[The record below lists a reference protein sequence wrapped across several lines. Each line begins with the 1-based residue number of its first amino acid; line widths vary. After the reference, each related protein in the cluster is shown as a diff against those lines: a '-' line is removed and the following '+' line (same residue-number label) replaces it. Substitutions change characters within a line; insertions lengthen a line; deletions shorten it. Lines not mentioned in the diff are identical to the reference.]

1 LLKELS
7 YLWDFRK
14 PERSPKYIP
23 EGWKLIS
30 GINQRIG
37 CGLTG
42 DGNMKDLK
50 IKRPAMLHGK
60 ELILATRPF
69 AKEIRIKSW
78 VYALSTI
85 LFLLMALAA
94 TVVVPYFSLRLV
106 FSILAG
112 LLMVRMFII
121 YHDHQHHS
129 ILTHSKLAD
138 IIMTAFGFFILSPTS
153 IWKRSHDHHH
163 NNNSKLFSASIGSYP
178 IATRKKFEE
187 MTGRQKFEYLAI
199 RHPLTIALGYFSMF
213 IFGMCIASFVS
224 SPRKHYDS
232 LIALILHVTVSV
244 LLCVF
249 LGWQIWFCLFFLP
262 FVVAFAMGAYLFYA
276 QHNFPGVTF
285 SENNE
290 WAYEKAA
297 MESSSYMVMNPVMAW
312 LTGNIGYHHIHHL
325 NSKIP
330 FYRLPE
336 VMAHFKELQ
345 QCKRTS
351 LKIKEVIACLRLKI
365 WDQDKKEMVGLREIR

>member
-1 LLKELS
+1 MLS
-7 YLWDFRK
+7 
-14 PERSPKYIP
+14 
-23 EGWKLIS
+23 
-30 GINQRIG
+30 
-37 CGLTG
+37 
-42 DGNMKDLK
+42 
-50 IKRPAMLHGK
+50 GK
-60 ELILATRPF
+60 ELILATKPF
-69 AKEIRIKSW
+69 AKEIRSKSW
-78 VYALSTI
+78 LYALSTI
-85 LFLLMALAA
+85 LFIGLALAA
-94 TVVVPYFSLRLV
+94 TILVPFFSVKIIFSL
-106 FSILAG
+106 IAG

-129 ILTHSKLAD
+129 ILTHSKLANF
-138 IIMTAFGFFILSPTS
+138 IMTVFGFYILSPTS

-178 IATRKKFEE
+178 IATKKKYEE

-213 IFGMCIASFVS
+213 IFGMCIASFIS
-224 SPRKHYDS
+224 NPRKHYDS
-232 LIALILHVTVSV
+232 LIALIIHITISV
-244 LLCVF
+244 LLFIFV
-249 LGWQIWFCLFFLP
+249 GWQIWFCLFFLP
-262 FVVAFAMGAYLFYA
+262 FIIAFAMGAYLFYA

-285 SENNE
+285 SDNKE

-336 VMAHFKELQ
+336 VMAHIKELQ
-345 QCKRTS
+345 TCKRTS
-351 LKIKEVIACLRLKI
+351 LNIKEVIACLRLKI
-365 WDQDKKEMVGLREIR
+365 WDQDKNKMVGLRDIR